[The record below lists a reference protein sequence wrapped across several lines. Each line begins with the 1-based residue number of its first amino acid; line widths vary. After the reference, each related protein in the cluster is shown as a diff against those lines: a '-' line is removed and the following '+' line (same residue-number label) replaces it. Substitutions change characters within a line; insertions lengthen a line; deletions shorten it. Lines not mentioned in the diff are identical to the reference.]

1 MVPDVGLKE
10 PVPGPWIQGTILK
23 FLDQYKLYLDDKI
36 DVIRGE
42 EATKDNDGLCFS
54 LPLMAVNPNIK
65 DVSNNLNVV
74 FMTFTKNQDTFK
86 TFQLF

>member
-1 MVPDVGLKE
+1 
-10 PVPGPWIQGTILK
+10 
-23 FLDQYKLYLDDKI
+23 
-36 DVIRGE
+36 VIRGE

-54 LPLMAVNPNIK
+54 LPLMAVNPNIST
-65 DVSNNLNVV
+65 VASNLNVI